1 MWERKV
7 DEDRFQK
14 ARVGDMLCVEFQ
26 CDVCWFLNLKKRL
39 PKQTSLVDH
48 LLWPFIR
55 RVNLDIMWSRE
66 CSTVIN
72 NHRVTVKRKNVS
84 VELGLKPQFE
94 PRGPWPIAD
103 GQGFQTALEM
113 VRQSREPGKNDKLY
127 QQLDT
132 IRKFHTAGTN
142 EFESIPR
149 AGNDVMF
156 IGDGGRIFRTTTAP
170 TQSKLFARFM
180 RGCEKRM
187 GRFVI
192 QNKALDIKI
201 LHKLLLNY
209 ELELFSNKTSP
220 GRKRWIKVVT
230 AYFVISFVGAL
241 RGSEGLM
248 LEATSLAEYIEEG
261 RNEDNP
267 YVLATLLGRFK
278 GETGERNVLLP
289 LAAKTKSGIKTRMVI
304 DRLVEVLKSEGKTT
318 GALAPAICHSTGLSI
333 SRTELNNEFISALE
347 KIQDSHPQLIA
358 KVVDVAGTYN
368 IYRSLRRG
376 ATSRATAVGLGQ
388 PEIERNNRWRK
399 FQTRSGSM
407 PRMKMHDVYIDIKLA
422 LNSYLLFSSSL

>member
-1 MWERKV
+1 M

-14 ARVGDMLCVEFQ
+14 ARSGDMLCVEFQ

-39 PKQTSLVDH
+39 PNQTSLVDK
-48 LLWPFIR
+48 LLLPYIR

-66 CSTVIN
+66 CSTVVN
-72 NHRVTVKRKNVS
+72 NYRVTMKRKNAAL
-84 VELGLKPQFE
+84 ELGLKPQFE
-94 PRGPWPIAD
+94 PRGPWPISD

-132 IRKFHTAGTN
+132 IRKFRTVGTN
-142 EFESIPR
+142 EYESSPR
-149 AGNDVMF
+149 ATNDVMF
-156 IGDGGRIFRTTTAP
+156 IGDGGRVFRTTTAP

-187 GRFVI
+187 GRLVI

-201 LHKLLLNY
+201 LQRLLLNY
-209 ELELFSNKTSP
+209 ELELLSTKTSAS
-220 GRKRWIKVVT
+220 RKRWIKVVT
-230 AYFVISFVGAL
+230 AYFVISYVGAL

-248 LEATSLAEYIEEG
+248 LEATSLAKYIDEG
-261 RNEDNP
+261 RNEESP

-278 GETGERNVLLP
+278 GETGERNVMLP
-289 LAAKTKSGIKTRMVI
+289 LAATSKSGIKTRVI
-304 DRLVEVLKSEGKTT
+304 VDRLVEVLKKEGKTT
-318 GALAPAICHSTGLSI
+318 GELAPAICHTTGLSI
-333 SRTELNNEFISALE
+333 SRTELNNEFISELE
-347 KIQDSHPQLIA
+347 KIQESQPQLIA
-358 KVVDVAGTYN
+358 KAVDVAGTYN

-407 PRMKMHDVYIDIKLA
+407 PRMRMHDVYIDIKLA

>member
-1 MWERKV
+1 M

-14 ARVGDMLCVEFQ
+14 ARSGDMLCVEFQ

-39 PKQTSLVDH
+39 PNQTSLVDK
-48 LLWPFIR
+48 LLLPYIR

-66 CSTVIN
+66 CSTVVN
-72 NHRVTVKRKNVS
+72 NYRVTMKRKNAAL
-84 VELGLKPQFE
+84 ELGLKPQFE
-94 PRGPWPIAD
+94 PRGPWPISD

-132 IRKFHTAGTN
+132 IRKFRTVGTN
-142 EFESIPR
+142 EYESSPR
-149 AGNDVMF
+149 ATNDVMF
-156 IGDGGRIFRTTTAP
+156 IGDGGRVFRTTTAP

-187 GRFVI
+187 GRLVI

-201 LHKLLLNY
+201 LQRLLLNY
-209 ELELFSNKTSP
+209 ELELLSTKTSAS
-220 GRKRWIKVVT
+220 RKRWIKVVT
-230 AYFVISFVGAL
+230 AYFVISYVGAL

-248 LEATSLAEYIEEG
+248 LEATSLAKYIDEG
-261 RNEDNP
+261 RNEESP

-278 GETGERNVLLP
+278 GETGERNVMLP
-289 LAAKTKSGIKTRMVI
+289 LAATSKSGIKTRVI
-304 DRLVEVLKSEGKTT
+304 VDRLVEVLKKEGKTT
-318 GALAPAICHSTGLSI
+318 GELAPAICHTTGLSI
-333 SRTELNNEFISALE
+333 SRTELNNEFISELE
-347 KIQDSHPQLIA
+347 KIQESHPHLIA
-358 KVVDVAGTYN
+358 KAVDVAGTYN

-407 PRMKMHDVYIDIKLA
+407 PRMRMHDVYIDIKLA

>member
-1 MWERKV
+1 M

-14 ARVGDMLCVEFQ
+14 ARSGDMLCVEFQ

-39 PKQTSLVDH
+39 PNQTSLVDK
-48 LLWPFIR
+48 LLLPYIR
-55 RVNLDIMWSRE
+55 RVNLDIMWSRK
-66 CSTVIN
+66 CSTVVN
-72 NHRVTVKRKNVS
+72 NYRVTMKRKNAAL
-84 VELGLKPQFE
+84 ELGLKPQFE
-94 PRGPWPIAD
+94 PRGPWPISD

-132 IRKFHTAGTN
+132 IRKFRTVGTN
-142 EFESIPR
+142 EYESSPS
-149 AGNDVMF
+149 ATNDVMF
-156 IGDGGRIFRTTTAP
+156 IGDGGQVFRTTTAP

-187 GRFVI
+187 GRLVI

-201 LHKLLLNY
+201 LQRLLLNY
-209 ELELFSNKTSP
+209 ELELLSTKTSAS
-220 GRKRWIKVVT
+220 RKRWIKVVT
-230 AYFVISFVGAL
+230 AYFVISYVGAL

-248 LEATSLAEYIEEG
+248 LEATSLAKYIDEG
-261 RNEDNP
+261 RNEESP

-278 GETGERNVLLP
+278 GETGERNVMLP
-289 LAAKTKSGIKTRMVI
+289 LAATSKSGIKTRVI
-304 DRLVEVLKSEGKTT
+304 VDRLVEVLKKEGKTT
-318 GALAPAICHSTGLSI
+318 GELAPAICHTTGLSI
-333 SRTELNNEFISALE
+333 SRTELNNEFISELE
-347 KIQDSHPQLIA
+347 KIQESHPQLIA
-358 KVVDVAGTYN
+358 KAVDVAGTYN

-407 PRMKMHDVYIDIKLA
+407 PRMRMHDVYIDIKLA

>member
-1 MWERKV
+1 M

-14 ARVGDMLCVEFQ
+14 ARSGDMLCVEFQ

-39 PKQTSLVDH
+39 PNQTSLVDK
-48 LLWPFIR
+48 LLLPYIR
-55 RVNLDIMWSRE
+55 RVNLDIMWSRK
-66 CSTVIN
+66 CSTVVN
-72 NHRVTVKRKNVS
+72 NYRVTMKRKNAAL
-84 VELGLKPQFE
+84 ELGLKPQFE
-94 PRGPWPIAD
+94 PRGPWPISD

-132 IRKFHTAGTN
+132 ICKFRTVGTN
-142 EFESIPR
+142 EYESSPS
-149 AGNDVMF
+149 ATNDVMF
-156 IGDGGRIFRTTTAP
+156 IGDGGRVFRTTTAP

-187 GRFVI
+187 GRLVI

-201 LHKLLLNY
+201 LQRLLLNY
-209 ELELFSNKTSP
+209 ELELFSTKTSAS
-220 GRKRWIKVVT
+220 RKRWIKVVT
-230 AYFVISFVGAL
+230 AYFVISYVGAL

-248 LEATSLAEYIEEG
+248 LEATSLAKYIDEG
-261 RNEDNP
+261 RNEESP

-278 GETGERNVLLP
+278 GETGERNVMLP
-289 LAAKTKSGIKTRMVI
+289 LAATSKSGIKTRVI
-304 DRLVEVLKSEGKTT
+304 VDRLVEVLKKEGKTT
-318 GALAPAICHSTGLSI
+318 GELAPAICHTTGLSI
-333 SRTELNNEFISALE
+333 SRTELNNEFISELE
-347 KIQDSHPQLIA
+347 KIQESHPQLIA
-358 KVVDVAGTYN
+358 KAVDVAGTYN

-407 PRMKMHDVYIDIKLA
+407 PRMRMHDVYIDIKLA